1 MNYFLPLTPDIYA
14 EGKMFGYYLD
24 FNYSLIFIGMV

>member
-1 MNYFLPLTPDIYA
+1 MNYFLSLTPDIYA

-24 FNYSLIFIGMV
+24 FIIFIGMV